1 MGKIV
6 GSLSLFLAYILSV
19 SCVNNRPEALSI
31 MLPENVFITDDSH
44 ISVNVSVDSLSF
56 NFLFDTGAS
65 GKLIVSDSVALM
77 LGITDSL
84 TMNSKLG
91 YGFSPYPPLK
101 VKKLAN
107 SSLTV
112 TIGGR
117 DLTYDEVIID
127 NSIITMGT
135 DGIVS
140 IPKGDNHVWHLNFDK
155 MRLDLLDSIPASQP
169 SECRD
174 YIFDVYEHR
183 GNYFIS
189 DLAMT
194 FVSNKSEKTYNY
206 TNDYMFDTGSP
217 YEIVL
222 MGQGGYKGD
231 YEKFTNYLVENS
243 FNFEYRILSGK
254 EILNNKMY
262 YAIEN
267 KMVGDTVQVISQEN
281 SQSGFSVNILGMSF
295 IYRYNVI
302 IDLYSNK
309 LLLTKRNHSKEFN
322 ETVLSIC
329 GANMDTYSTTKRTD
343 IVTDINPESELYVA
357 GIRRFDEIN
366 EIISKPGVG
375 NSSKIYKMAEKGD
388 TLYFSIIRNGNKL
401 RIPVIK

>member
-6 GSLSLFLAYILSV
+6 SSLSLFLAYILSV

-127 NSIITMGT
+127 NSIVTMGT
-135 DGIVS
+135 DGIIS

-194 FVSNKSEKTYNY
+194 FVSDKSEKTYNY

-254 EILNNKMY
+254 EILHNKMY

-322 ETVLSIC
+322 ETILSIC
-329 GANMDTYSTTKRTD
+329 GANMDTYSTAKRTD

-366 EIISKPGVG
+366 EIISKSGVG
-375 NSSKIYKMAEKGD
+375 NSSNIYKMAEKGD

>member
-1 MGKIV
+1 MGKNV
-6 GSLSLFLAYILSV
+6 GNILLFIFLIHSV
-19 SCVNNRPEALSI
+19 SCVNNQPEVSTT
-31 MLPENVFITDDSH
+31 LPANMFITDNSH
-44 ISVNVSVDSLSF
+44 ISIPVQIDSLKF
-56 NFLFDTGAS
+56 DFLFDTGAS

-101 VKKLAN
+101 VKKIAN

-127 NSIITMGT
+127 NSIVTMGT
-135 DGIVS
+135 DGIIS

-174 YIFDVYEHR
+174 YIFDVYEHM

-194 FVSNKSEKTYNY
+194 FVSDKSEKTYNY

-267 KMVGDTVQVISQEN
+267 KMVGDTVQIINQN
-281 SQSGFSVNILGMSF
+281 KSQSGFSMNILGVGFM
-295 IYRYNVI
+295 YRYNLI
-302 IDLYSNK
+302 IDLHSK
-309 LLLTKRNHSKEFN
+309 ILLLKKRNCSKDLN

-329 GANMDTYSTTKRTD
+329 GSNMDTYETAAHTN
-343 IVTDINPESELYVA
+343 IVTSINHNSVLYKA
-357 GIRRFDEIN
+357 GIRRFDEIT
-366 EIISKPGVG
+366 GVTSRSMEG
-375 NSSKIYKMAEKGD
+375 NTSKIFKMAEEGD
-388 TLYFSIIRNGNKL
+388 TLCFSIVRNGHKL
-401 RIPVIK
+401 NIPVVK